1 MTYYLA
7 EVLAYLSYKH
17 LYEVLNVIIKIS
29 KEVDTKGDE
38 IVSTLRATV
47 KDEVPGIQEAAKHG
61 AQLVLLI
68 RLRRLLQEVYTL
80 NDKYVLSSVSLIF
93 LENVKTI
100 WTMRKAK
107 PMKSKPFL
115 VKTLE
120 FNSNSQRWINYC
132 PTLTQTKSMQKIYID
147 LLNKSITIT
156 LHTHSM

>member
-1 MTYYLA
+1 MSFQFSLLGIISGTDSEKRSHFSKFFELTTTFTRRERTSILDSIVLQLQKATSARMTYYLA
-7 EVLAYLSYKH
+7 EVLAYLSYNH

-80 NDKYVLSSVSLIF
+80 NDKYVLSTVSLTY

-100 WTMRKAK
+100 
-107 PMKSKPFL
+107 
-115 VKTLE
+115 
-120 FNSNSQRWINYC
+120 
-132 PTLTQTKSMQKIYID
+132 
-147 LLNKSITIT
+147 
-156 LHTHSM
+156 